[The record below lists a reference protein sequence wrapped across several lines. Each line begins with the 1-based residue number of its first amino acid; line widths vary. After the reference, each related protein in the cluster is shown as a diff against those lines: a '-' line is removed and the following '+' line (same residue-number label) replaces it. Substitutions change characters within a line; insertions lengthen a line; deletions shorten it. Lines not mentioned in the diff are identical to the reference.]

1 MRERNENV
9 LVGDDVCRD
18 IDYLDFLMLTVIWTR
33 IPIGGGVC
41 LPIRM
46 LQGKWIFCPVDG

>member
-1 MRERNENV
+1 MREHNENV